1 MMQAP
6 KPKKIPY
13 ILEQHNHSRTDNY
26 YWLRDDSRTNKEM
39 LSYLESENEYADQWF
54 SSRKPYSDEIADEL
68 IQQIPDEET
77 SFGFTNNKIKY
88 FSKIKKEDQLPR
100 YFRMVNG
107 KEELLIDANENL
119 KNQEYYSIQSISPS
133 PSNKY
138 VAFSEDNTGR
148 REFTIKVLNTE
159 TMEVLADCIELTSG
173 APIWSKDNNYVIYSK
188 KDPITLISDS
198 VFVHKIGTNSSED
211 KLLFKEE
218 DLKFNIFLSL
228 SKSKDYIYI
237 NIDST
242 DENEIRLIDTVKPLE
257 SPLVFM
263 ARTNNHLYYLD
274 HVEDDK
280 FFVLSNYKAPNF
292 HVLLSDM
299 KTKNIKDMDVI
310 VPHNDL
316 IYINN
321 IYTISDHLIL
331 EVRKNGLPEI
341 TILDLL
347 TDSQSDIKFEDHAYD
362 VALSS
367 NNEKQNLKFNY
378 TYSSLTSPES
388 IYSYDL
394 KENKSNLLWQKDI
407 VGFDATNYVD
417 KRLFVEVRDGTNVPV
432 IFLSRLDTN
441 LKEAPILFYGYGSYG
456 INIDATFRSSLLPL
470 IDRGFVFAIINI
482 RGGGEMGKHWYE
494 EGRLLNKLNTF
505 NDFNDVVKSVLNQ
518 NIGNSKKVFARGGSA
533 GGLLMGAII
542 NFEPTLYKGI
552 LSGVPFVDVL
562 TTMSDPTIPLTTFEY
577 GEWGNPANLD
587 EYNYIKQYSPYD
599 NINDYNYPSVFVTS
613 SLYDSQVQYF
623 EPAKYI
629 AKLRDHNQST
639 NDIIMKMNLIGGHGG
654 LSGRLNQFNEIS
666 MEYSFIL
673 NLAYEDT

>member
-54 SSRKPYSDEIADEL
+54 SSRKPYSDEIAAEL

-77 SFGFTNNKIKY
+77 SFGFTNNRIKY
-88 FSKIKKEDQLPR
+88 FNKIKKNDQLPR

-148 REFTIKVLNTE
+148 REFTIKVLDTE

-173 APIWSKDNNYVIYSK
+173 APIWSKDNNYLIYSK

-198 VFVHKIGTNSSED
+198 VFVHKIGTNSTED

-242 DENEIRLIDTVKPLE
+242 DENEIRLIDTMEPLE

-280 FFVLSNYKAPNF
+280 FFVLSN
-292 HVLLSDM
+292 H
-299 KTKNIKDMDVI
+299 
-310 VPHNDL
+310 
-316 IYINN
+316 
-321 IYTISDHLIL
+321 
-331 EVRKNGLPEI
+331 
-341 TILDLL
+341 
-347 TDSQSDIKFEDHAYD
+347 
-362 VALSS
+362 
-367 NNEKQNLKFNY
+367 
-378 TYSSLTSPES
+378 
-388 IYSYDL
+388 
-394 KENKSNLLWQKDI
+394 
-407 VGFDATNYVD
+407 
-417 KRLFVEVRDGTNVPV
+417 
-432 IFLSRLDTN
+432 
-441 LKEAPILFYGYGSYG
+441 
-456 INIDATFRSSLLPL
+456 
-470 IDRGFVFAIINI
+470 
-482 RGGGEMGKHWYE
+482 
-494 EGRLLNKLNTF
+494 
-505 NDFNDVVKSVLNQ
+505 
-518 NIGNSKKVFARGGSA
+518 
-533 GGLLMGAII
+533 
-542 NFEPTLYKGI
+542 
-552 LSGVPFVDVL
+552 
-562 TTMSDPTIPLTTFEY
+562 
-577 GEWGNPANLD
+577 
-587 EYNYIKQYSPYD
+587 
-599 NINDYNYPSVFVTS
+599 
-613 SLYDSQVQYF
+613 
-623 EPAKYI
+623 
-629 AKLRDHNQST
+629 
-639 NDIIMKMNLIGGHGG
+639 
-654 LSGRLNQFNEIS
+654 
-666 MEYSFIL
+666 
-673 NLAYEDT
+673 